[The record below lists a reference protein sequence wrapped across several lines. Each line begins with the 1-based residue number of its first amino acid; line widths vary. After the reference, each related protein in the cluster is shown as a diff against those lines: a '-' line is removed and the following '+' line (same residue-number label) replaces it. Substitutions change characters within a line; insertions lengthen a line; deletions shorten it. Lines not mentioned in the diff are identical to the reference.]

1 MQRRLLSRFVLNS
14 EHEHHSGLGLDA
26 YVTATSPIRKYF
38 DLVTQRQIRA
48 VLGLEEPYSMKEID
62 NIIQMLAQ
70 PMSCVSKLQ
79 FNRHRYWLLKPEDLI
94 QITIQHVDARK
105 NVLSVFM
112 S

>member
-1 MQRRLLSRFVLNS
+1 
-14 EHEHHSGLGLDA
+14 
-26 YVTATSPIRKYF
+26 
-38 DLVTQRQIRA
+38 
-48 VLGLEEPYSMKEID
+48 MKEID

-79 FNRHRYWLLKPEDLI
+79 FNRHRYWLLKYLEKRIGQKEEAIVLYKKRNNSQVLLSEYMIECDLPLSSGIDLKPEDLV
-94 QITIQHVDARK
+94 QITIQHADARK